1 MIIYRRR
8 TGREQ
13 MLVHERDLNE
23 SRIKELK
30 KLALQVVPLLP
41 DDQNE
46 AEYVLGLAWVHVAFL
61 NEHKTLGEIAEETVL
76 DNTVLEFKRTG
87 HSRP

>member
-1 MIIYRRR
+1 
-8 TGREQ
+8 
-13 MLVHERDLNE
+13 MLVHERDLDE
-23 SRIKELK
+23 SRIKVLK

-61 NEHKTLGEIAEETVL
+61 NEHKTPSEIAEETVM
-76 DNTVLEFKRTG
+76 DKTVLEFRRTG
-87 HSRP
+87 SSRP